1 MVACGIFFA
10 DNEIDFDDLKSNVV
24 RANSVRVLL
33 SITAALDLKIKGV
46 DIVQAFLQ
54 ADKESGDPVYMR
66 MAKGHET
73 EGIVLRLIKS
83 VYGLREVPIL
93 FERLLSG
100 WLTDM
105 GFERLQSD
113 KSIYKLDSNG
123 RFLIVAA
130 YRYVDDIIILHKR
143 DEDHE

>member
-1 MVACGIFFA
+1 
-10 DNEIDFDDLKSNVV
+10 
-24 RANSVRVLL
+24 
-33 SITAALDLKIKGV
+33 
-46 DIVQAFLQ
+46 
-54 ADKESGDPVYMR
+54 MR

-83 VYGLREVPIL
+83 VYGLREAPIFSL

-113 KSIYKLDSNG
+113 KSIFKLDVNG
-123 RFLIVAA
+123 RFLIVAT
-130 YRYVDDIIILHKR
+130 YVDDIIILHKR
-143 DEDHE
+143 DEDHEWFLNKLREKAKIKDLGTMTSILRIKVDRSEVGSITLSRPTAVEKLLVTAGMQNIRSVAT